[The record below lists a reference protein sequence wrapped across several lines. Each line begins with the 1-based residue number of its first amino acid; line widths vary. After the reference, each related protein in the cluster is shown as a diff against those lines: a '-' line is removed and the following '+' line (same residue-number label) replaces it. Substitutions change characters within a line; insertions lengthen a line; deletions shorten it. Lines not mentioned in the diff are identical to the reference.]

1 MYNNP
6 YQSENSSDIEKG
18 KTIAIVSYITIIGW
32 LIALIMY
39 QQNKSKFA
47 AHHLR
52 QALGLFAAAF
62 VLGLAISI
70 LGFILPFTF
79 ALQPIVSVAAI
90 VFMIMGIVNA
100 SNGKDTTLPFI
111 GDYAAEWFRNI
122 P

>member
-1 MYNNP
+1 MYYNP

-18 KTIAIVSYITIIGW
+18 KTIAIISYITIIGW

-52 QALGLFAAAF
+52 QALGLFSAAF
-62 VLGLAISI
+62 VLGLAVSI
-70 LGFILPFTF
+70 LGFIIPLTF
-79 ALQPIVSVAAI
+79 ALQPIVSVATI
-90 VFMIMGIVNA
+90 VFIIMGIVNA

-111 GDYAAEWFRNI
+111 GHYAAEWFRNI

>member
-6 YQSENSSDIEKG
+6 YQSENNSDIEKG
-18 KTIAIVSYITIIGW
+18 KTIAIISYITIIGW

-52 QALGLFAAAF
+52 QALGLFSAAF
-62 VLGLAISI
+62 VLGLAVSI
-70 LGFILPFTF
+70 LGFIIPLTF
-79 ALQPIVSVAAI
+79 ALQPIVSVATI
-90 VFMIMGIVNA
+90 VFIIMGIVNA
-100 SNGKDTTLPFI
+100 SNGKEITLPFI